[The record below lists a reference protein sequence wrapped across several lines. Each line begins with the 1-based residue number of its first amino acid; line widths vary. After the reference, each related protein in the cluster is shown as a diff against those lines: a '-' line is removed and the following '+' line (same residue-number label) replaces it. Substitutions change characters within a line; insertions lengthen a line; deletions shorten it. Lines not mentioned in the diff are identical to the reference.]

1 MQVPNVK
8 FNVAKMLQR
17 IAPLLNRQII
27 ERTIKPCL
35 AELSVDPDMDVQFY
49 ARQAMLSAD
58 GV

>member
-1 MQVPNVK
+1 
-8 FNVAKMLQR
+8 MLQR